1 VRDSDSGGGRRS
13 GTASTGR
20 GGGLGRALSA
30 AAFANLLIGGVGI
43 VPGLCLRW
51 LLTRFPSVDCG
62 GPLGC
67 HRETP
72 DDALGLIAGAVLGG
86 GFVLGT
92 VLVVDILL
100 PVQEGRPVG
109 PWLGM
114 AALVPAPFLLGQA
127 VGWF

>member
-1 VRDSDSGGGRRS
+1 VRDSGGGGGRRND
-13 GTASTGR
+13 TASTGR
-20 GGGLGRALSA
+20 VGLGRALSA

-43 VPGLCLRW
+43 IPALCVRW
-51 LLTRFPSVDCG
+51 LLTGFPSVGCG
-62 GPLGC
+62 GHFGC

-72 DDALGLIAGAVLGG
+72 DNALGLIAGAVLGG

-92 VLVVDILL
+92 VLVVDILM
-100 PVQEGRPVG
+100 PFQEGRPMS